1 MIENHML
8 YPWADDEPI
17 PKPQEQDPDE
27 AYEIYRED
35 AALELEK
42 TLKEIARSQDP
53 RNIK

>member
-1 MIENHML
+1 MVL
-8 YPWADDEPI
+8 PFADDEPI

-42 TLKEIARSQDP
+42 TLKEITRALDP
-53 RNIK
+53 RK